1 MLLWPA
7 MRSRSLLV
15 LFVLATAC
23 GGQEVAD
30 NSSEWLHV
38 LDHKKAAA
46 APTASIREKQVYAD
60 SLAAF
65 VGKHPTHSRAR
76 EVYHHIQLD
85 FARELASLGR
95 YQDAIRF
102 YRSVAAADPGNEAA
116 IRGLED
122 AADHLSVSREKLLLL
137 EKGMSHRQVAHLLG
151 KPMPGWTAKRKRRDA
166 VLESWYYRKA
176 GGGVAGVYFRD
187 GELFAAEENSQDR
200 LAPLNVR

>member
-1 MLLWPA
+1 
-7 MRSRSLLV
+7 MRPRFLLV
-15 LFVLATAC
+15 LLVLATSC
-23 GGQEVAD
+23 SSDVAD
-30 NSSEWLHV
+30 NQSEWLHV
-38 LDHKKAAA
+38 LARKKAAV
-46 APTASIREKQVYAD
+46 APMATVQQKQVYAD

-102 YRSVAAADPGNEAA
+102 YRSVAAADPSNEAA

-122 AADHLSVSREKLLLL
+122 AADHLAVSREKLLLL
-137 EKGMSHRQVAHLLG
+137 EKGMSHREVAHILG

-166 VLESWYYRKA
+166 VLESWYYRKTD
-176 GGGVAGVYFRD
+176 GGVAGVYFRD
-187 GELFAAEENSQDR
+187 GELFAAEENSQAR
-200 LAPLNVR
+200 LAPLTAR